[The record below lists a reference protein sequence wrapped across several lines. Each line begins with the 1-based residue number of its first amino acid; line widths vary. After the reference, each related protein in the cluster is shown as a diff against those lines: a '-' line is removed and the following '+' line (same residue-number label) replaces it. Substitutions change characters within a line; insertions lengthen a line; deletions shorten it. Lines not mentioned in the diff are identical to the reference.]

1 MSSNVPRSLPGFSSM
16 VWRKRFHVRRCSF
29 RPPAASH
36 TRSIRSAVR
45 TSYDASLSAGVRVY
59 EWQPS
64 TLHATFVVDG
74 EWSTVELNESLSV
87 WQPDEEV
94 VLSNGAT

>member
-1 MSSNVPRSLPGFSSM
+1 MARPLAEKVPR
-16 VWRKRFHVRRCSF
+16 RCCSF

-45 TSYDASLSAGVRVY
+45 TSYDALLSAGVRVY

-64 TLHATFVVDG
+64 TLHAKTFVVDG

-94 VLSNGAT
+94 VLSKGAT